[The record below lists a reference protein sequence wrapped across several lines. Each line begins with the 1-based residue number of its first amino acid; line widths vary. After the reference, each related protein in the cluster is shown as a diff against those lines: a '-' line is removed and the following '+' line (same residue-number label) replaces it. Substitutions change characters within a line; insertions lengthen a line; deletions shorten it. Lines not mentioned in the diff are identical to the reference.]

1 MRDAHHASLAERV
14 DFIEKQLGDSADRH
28 GQELKAAHAKLDQL
42 HGRLMTCDE
51 QHGKEVRKETYLSAI
66 AFGVSL
72 HRAVPKA
79 MK

>member
-42 HGRLMTCDE
+42 HGRLATCEISHGSLAE
-51 QHGKEVRKETYLSAI
+51 QHAKKEV
-66 AFGVSL
+66 GL
-72 HRAVPKA
+72 HIKHLI
-79 MK
+79 